1 MSSQHKIPEPKQEKP
16 PQKPVG
22 FTPANDQVLL
32 KMDVK
37 KRSVLEV
44 LKEKP
49 TVLPSGVVVAVGK
62 GVFIGTGWAG
72 SQFEPGDHVAV
83 SLDGG
88 WLPLPLTDRK
98 DEEVFFTISESMILG
113 KLHNADEGSP
123 WFTAADEAPTMGPRL
138 VAPGQVP
145 IR

>member
-1 MSSQHKIPEPKQEKP
+1 MSSPNKTTEPRQARVE
-16 PQKPVG
+16 
-22 FTPANDQVLL
+22 FIPANDQVLIR
-32 KMDVK
+32 MDTK

-44 LKEKP
+44 LVEKP
-49 TVLPSGVVVAVGK
+49 TVLPSGIVVAVGK

-88 WLPLPLTDRK
+88 WLPLPLADKK
-98 DEEVFFTISESMILG
+98 DEEVYFTISESMILG
-113 KLHNADEGSP
+113 KLKNADQGSP